1 MDLKKFLTFLG
12 VTCLTALGL
21 TITSCS
27 EERVP
32 KKTSPTVILADSLL
46 DNHSYAN
53 IREVRTK
60 HLHLDLDVNFS
71 NQTVYGVAR
80 HEVIN
85 NGTDTAIFDIKG
97 LVIQKITLGKGRER
111 ETNFIIGQ
119 CDKDSLLGQP
129 LLVKIT
135 PDTKYINIY
144 YETTDYTEA
153 IDWLS
158 PKQTSGKEF
167 PFMYTQGQAILT
179 RSWIPL
185 QDSPNN
191 RITYSANVRVPSELM
206 AVMSATN
213 VQQKN
218 NSGKY
223 TFRMDKPIPCYL
235 IALAVGDLRFKR
247 LSGNAGVYAEPEWIH
262 KAANEFVDIPRM
274 IRAAE
279 QLYGKYRWGRYDVL
293 VLPHSFPFGGMENPR
308 LTFVS
313 PSIIAGDRSLVSVVA
328 HELAHSWSGNLVTN
342 ASWDDFWLNEG
353 FTVYFEHRIME
364 ELYGKEVADM
374 LSVIEFQ
381 ELKEEIRAIKESEFP
396 KDACL
401 KLNLRG
407 RDPEDGLTDIA
418 YVKGA
423 FFLKSLEQK
432 VGREKFDV
440 FLKSYF
446 ENKAFTTLT
455 TEQFDAYLKQHLLDI
470 HDVSFNSNEWFYRPE
485 IPSNCIRIRSE
496 RVDAI
501 HFLARRFA
509 AGEHIFKKKIKWVK
523 VKRRKRKRKQIIQLQ
538 RNDYMAQEWILFL
551 QKLPATMEVEQM
563 KELDEHLHFKTW
575 GNAEVA
581 SLWYALAIRSGYDE
595 VLPHVERF
603 LQKMGRRKF
612 IVPIYK
618 ELIKSNEHRKWAKKV
633 FEEAA
638 DNYHYLAKNTI
649 GQLFKSAN

>member
-1 MDLKKFLTFLG
+1 MGLKKYLTFLS
-12 VTCLTALGL
+12 VVCFSAVVLT
-21 TITSCS
+21 TTSCS
-27 EERVP
+27 EEQEP
-32 KKTSPTVILADSLL
+32 QKTSPTVILADSLL
-46 DNHSYAN
+46 DNHTYAN
-53 IREVRTK
+53 IREVRTN
-60 HLHLDLDVNFS
+60 HLHLDLDVNFT

-85 NGTDTAIFDIKG
+85 NGSDTAIFDIKG
-97 LVIQKITLGKGRER
+97 LVIQKITLGKGKER

-135 PDTKYINIY
+135 PKTKYINIY
-144 YETTDYTEA
+144 YETTEHTEA

-158 PKQTSGKEF
+158 PKQTSGKAF

-218 NSGKY
+218 NSGNY

-247 LSGNAGVYAEPEWIH
+247 LSGNTGVYAEPEVIQ

-374 LSVIEFQ
+374 LAVIEFQ
-381 ELKEEIRAIKESEFP
+381 ELKEEIKTIKESKFP
-396 KDACL
+396 LDACL

-407 RDPEDGLTDIA
+407 RDPEAGMTDVA

-423 FFLKSLEQK
+423 FFLKTLEQK

-440 FLKSYF
+440 FMKSYF
-446 ENKAFTTLT
+446 ENKAFSTLT
-455 TEQFDAYLKQHLLDI
+455 TEQFDEYLKEHLFDL
-470 HDVSFNSNEWFYRPE
+470 HDLSFNTEEWFYQPE
-485 IPSNCIRIRSE
+485 IPVNCLNVHST

-501 HFLARRFA
+501 RFLARRYA
-509 AGEHIFKKKIKWVK
+509 AGEDIFKKKVKWIK
-523 VKRRKRKRKQIIQLQ
+523 VKGRKRKRKQVIQLK
-538 RNDYMAQEWILFL
+538 RSDYMAQEWILFL
-551 QKLPATMEVEQM
+551 QKLPPIMPVEQLQ
-563 KELDEHLHFKTW
+563 KLDEHLHFKTW

-581 SLWYALAIRSGYDE
+581 SLWYALAIRSGYKE
-595 VLPHVERF
+595 VRPHLERF
-603 LQKMGRRKF
+603 LLKMGRRRF
-612 IVPIYK
+612 IVPLYQ
-618 ELIKSNEHRKWAKKV
+618 ELIKKEEDRKWAKKV
-633 FEEAA
+633 YQEASE
-638 DNYHYLAKNTI
+638 NYHYLANNTI
-649 GQLFKSAN
+649 SQLFKKAN